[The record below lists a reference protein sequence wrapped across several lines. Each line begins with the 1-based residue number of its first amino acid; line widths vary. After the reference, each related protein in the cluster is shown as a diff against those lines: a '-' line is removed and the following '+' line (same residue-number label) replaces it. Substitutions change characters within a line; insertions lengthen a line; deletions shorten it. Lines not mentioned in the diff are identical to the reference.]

1 MLTKKIEK
9 ALNEQVAMEAAA
21 SQKYLA
27 MAIWCDAKGLEGS
40 AQFFFEQAEEE
51 RMHMMKII
59 NYIQESGGLTI
70 VPELAKPTQKYKD
83 VLAVI
88 NAAYESE
95 KKVTKS
101 IHNLVDVALVEKDH
115 GTYNFL
121 QWYVAEQQE
130 EEALMRKIIDRINLI
145 GNGPQAL
152 YYIDQAILKTGQE
165 SDSK

>member
-1 MLTKKIEK
+1 MLSKKIEK

-27 MAIWCDAKGLEGS
+27 MAIWCDANGLEGS
-40 AQFFFEQAEEE
+40 AEFFFEHTEEE
-51 RMHMMKII
+51 RIHMMKII
-59 NYIQESGGLTI
+59 NYIQESGGLAV
-70 VPELAKPTQKYKD
+70 VPELAKPISKFKD

-101 IHNLVDVALVEKDH
+101 IHSLVDLSLAEKDH
-115 GTYNFL
+115 ATYNFL

-130 EEALMRKIIDRINLI
+130 EEVLMRKIIDRIALI
-145 GNGPQAL
+145 GDGPQAL
-152 YYIDQAILKTGQE
+152 YYIDQAILKAGQE
-165 SDSK
+165 AEAK